1 MDADKSVPVLN
12 IPPVMFIGGTINHI
26 ISGIIQGSWDPE
38 ILVSVI
44 TTVGVPV
51 DEALSDIV
59 MNARIEVIHLE
70 YSCEEA
76 CIY

>member
-1 MDADKSVPVLN
+1 MKVIVFPTRKERTDN
-12 IPPVMFIGGTINHI
+12 I
-26 ISGIIQGSWDPE
+26 QEAWDPE